1 MTLRELKEAYNR
13 GIDRAI
19 LQGEL
24 VESLMQEFGRTKMRE
39 RELNSFMNQLKN
51 EQLKLKEINRQN
63 QVTDQMIQDKYT
75 IREMYIVQNFKLT
88 IE

>member
-24 VESLMQEFGRTKMRE
+24 VDSLMKEFGRTKMRE
-39 RELNSFMNQLKN
+39 HELNSFMNQLKN